1 MKRYGKIIGIILLCL
16 LVIWITL
23 IVIDCIRLS
32 DIIHNG
38 NQKKPLITIYTR
50 EYEDETGT
58 GTEYIGLG
66 YSVNYYKPNTSLGY
80 KVEVNLFYIIT
91 VGGFE
96 LL

>member
-1 MKRYGKIIGIILLCL
+1 MRKYGKIIGIILLCL
-16 LVIWITL
+16 LVIWIIL
-23 IVIDCIRLS
+23 IVTDCIRLS

-38 NQKKPLITIYTR
+38 NQKKPFITIATK
-50 EYEDETGT
+50 EYKDERGA

-66 YSVNYYKPNTSLGY
+66 YSVNYYKQNSSMGY
-80 KVEVNLFYIIT
+80 KVEVKLFYIIT